1 MPASRWPGIVVNR
14 YAALSCA
21 LRGAFGQNGRMAHM
35 PTLRV
40 VPLAKIRAH
49 ERVDPLRVERLTG
62 RFEEEG
68 IQVNPMM
75 CTEAPGGELVLLDG
89 ATRTAA
95 LRSLGLEYAVVQLV
109 DPEDVVLETWHHV
122 VRECEAD
129 DFLSSITN
137 TPELELAE
145 DQWTP
150 RLRMVDGSVHSVV
163 GKDVS
168 LNAALAA
175 LVDSYVG
182 LRSVSRITDPNDN
195 SVPWRFPNWV
205 AVIEYPTL
213 TVEDVMKAA
222 VEVDLLPAGI
232 TRFLVPERALRLNLD
247 LDLLTAPDDIADK
260 QAALESLLSNRARS
274 GRIRRYEETV
284 VILDD

>member
-1 MPASRWPGIVVNR
+1 
-14 YAALSCA
+14 
-21 LRGAFGQNGRMAHM
+21 M

-75 CTEAPGGELVLLDG
+75 CTEVPGGELVLLDG

-95 LRSLGLEYAVVQLV
+95 LRSLGLAYAVVQLV

-129 DFLSSITN
+129 DFLSSITD

>member
-1 MPASRWPGIVVNR
+1 MSRMPV
-14 YAALSCA
+14 LC
-21 LRGAFGQNGRMAHM
+21 
-35 PTLRV
+35 V

-49 ERVDPLRVERLTG
+49 EKVDPLRVERLIG

-89 ATRTAA
+89 ATRTNA
-95 LRSLGLEYAVVQLV
+95 LRSLGLEHAVVQLV
-109 DPEDVVLETWHHV
+109 DPEEVVLETWHHV
-122 VRECEAD
+122 VRDCDAD
-129 DFLSSITN
+129 EFLSDITE

-145 DQWTP
+145 DQWMP

-182 LRSVSRITDPNDN
+182 IRSINRITDPSDD
-195 SVPWRFPNWV
+195 SVPWRFPDWV

-213 TVEDVMKAA
+213 TVEDVIKAA
-222 VEVDLLPAGI
+222 VAVDLLPAGI
-232 TRFLVPERALRLNLD
+232 TRFLVSERALRLNLD
-247 LDLLTAPDDIADK
+247 LDLLRAPGPIADK
-260 QAALESLLSNRARS
+260 QVALESLLSSRAQS